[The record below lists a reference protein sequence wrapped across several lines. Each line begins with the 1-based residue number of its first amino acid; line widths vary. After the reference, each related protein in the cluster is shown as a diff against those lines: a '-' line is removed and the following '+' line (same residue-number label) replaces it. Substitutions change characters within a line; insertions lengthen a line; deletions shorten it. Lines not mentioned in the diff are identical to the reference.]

1 MTKKERKVKEVLCD
15 FGKRGIFLIHMEE
28 SCALAV
34 GAFASVGDSP
44 VKVYK
49 KIRKWKSEHAGSCA
63 VCFSFLSCSWLPN

>member
-28 SCALAV
+28 SCTLAV
-34 GAFASVGDSP
+34 GAFASVGDLP

-49 KIRKWKSEHAGSCA
+49 KIRKWKSERAGRLCC
-63 VCFSFLSCSWLPN
+63 VFFLSLL